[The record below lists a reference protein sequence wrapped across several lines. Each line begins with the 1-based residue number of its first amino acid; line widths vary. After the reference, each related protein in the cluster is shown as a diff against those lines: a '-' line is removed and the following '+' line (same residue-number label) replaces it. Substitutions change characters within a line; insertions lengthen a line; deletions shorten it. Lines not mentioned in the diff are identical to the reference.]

1 MVWVFACDDP
11 LPPVA
16 CGNIPQQTVTV
27 HQEVVLAPCF
37 EDPEMGELTLAAVS
51 SNPEVATGE
60 MSGDKVRIAGV
71 SPGTATITVTAT
83 DLDMMTGELNFD
95 VLVPNRPPELR
106 GELPSARMH
115 PGGPPVR
122 LVLSEYFA
130 DPDGQELTYGATS
143 SDTAVASVALLADT
157 LAVAGGSD
165 GEATVTVT
173 ATDPGGLSATARME
187 VLVGRPP
194 VVLEELPLDTVSAG
208 DTALWVLSEYFSDP
222 DGDQLTYGAESSD
235 RTIAQVALWTDTLI
249 VRGRSGGTATVT
261 VTATDPSGLSATSK
275 MEVVVQG
282 GRPPVV
288 LKEIL
293 PGMTMPKRIVFRQL
307 RDHFSDPDDEPLT
320 YSATVSDSTVASVS
334 ISSFVTVVGMSAGRV
349 TVTVTATDPGGLS
362 ATAKWDVR
370 VVDQALPFR
379 DDFDSV
385 ASLEH
390 WEVQEFTT
398 ADIGNGKLR
407 LTNINGKRWAFVRRP
422 FWATDWTVKA
432 RMGNLTEDSW
442 VQLVIGTDTDPRYYY
457 FLVGEDPNGRW
468 KLNGRPIGGNWRL
481 FADRRGRLTYIAHG
495 SSEAVAPVGELMD
508 VSLSVEDDTLSVVI
522 GDEEVFSSAVYGGFN
537 NVMTNLWL
545 AVWPLPGTTGKAGVF
560 EWLEVTGLPY
570 SHRVARYGDAN
581 FAHARTGEFLGSA
594 RLPTVI
600 ERPSQPVEDPP
611 RRTPTPGRR
620 PGTERQVP

>member
-1 MVWVFACDDP
+1 MVWTFACDDP

-16 CGNIPQQTVTV
+16 CGNIPEQTVTTGEEMLV
-27 HQEVVLAPCF
+27 EPCF
-37 EDPEMGELTLAAVS
+37 EDPEMGQLTLAAVS
-51 SNPEVATGE
+51 SNPGVATAE
-60 MSGDKVRIAGV
+60 VLGDKVRIAGV
-71 SPGTATITVTAT
+71 SPGTANIAVTAT
-83 DLDMMTGELNFD
+83 DPDMLEGELNFD
-95 VLVPNRPPELR
+95 VVVPNRAPQLLGELR
-106 GELPSARMH
+106 PDTVPPGDTAR
-115 PGGPPVR
+115 R
-122 LVLSEYFA
+122 VLSQYFS
-130 DPDGQELTYGATS
+130 DPDGEPLTFGATS
-143 SDTAVASVALLADT
+143 SDTLVAATALSVDT
-157 LAVAGGSD
+157 LAVTGVSAGA
-165 GEATVTVT
+165 ATVTVT
-173 ATDPGGLSATARME
+173 ATDPGGLSATGRME

-307 RDHFSDPDDEPLT
+307 RNHFSDPDGEPLT
-320 YSATVSDSTVASVS
+320 YSATVSDSTVASVFANN
-334 ISSFVTVVGMSAGRV
+334 FVTVTGVSAGRV

-370 VVDQALPFR
+370 VIDQVLPFR

-385 ASLEH
+385 ASLEN

-398 ADIGNGKLR
+398 AGIDNGKLR
-407 LTNINGKRWAFVRRP
+407 LTNTDGKYWAYVRRP
-422 FWATDWTVKA
+422 FWATDWTVTA
-432 RMGNLTEDSW
+432 RMGNVTRGSW
-442 VQLVIGTDTDPRYYY
+442 VQLVIQTGVPRGEGPFYYL
-457 FLVGEDPNGRW
+457 FQVGRDLSNSL
-468 KLNGRPIGGNWRL
+468 KGNWRII
-481 FADRRGRLTYIAHG
+481 RRNRLGEYYYIAHG
-495 SSEAVAPVGELMD
+495 WSQAVASVGELMD
-508 VSLSVEDDTLSVVI
+508 VTLSVKDDTLSAVI
-522 GDEEVFSSAVYGGFN
+522 GDEEVFSSAVYGGYPN
-537 NVMTNLWL
+537 IMTNLWL

-570 SHRVARYGDAN
+570 SVRVAIHGDGN
-581 FAHARTGEFLGSA
+581 VAHARTEGFLGSA
-594 RLPTVI
+594 RPPTAI
-600 ERPSQPVEDPP
+600 KRSSQPVEDTVRRAPP
-611 RRTPTPGRR
+611 PGRR
-620 PGTERQVP
+620 PRTRRQVR